1 MDGNRNDSEGK
12 QPVVRL
18 GRLRFKADVPT
29 LLAAAGVTLDD
40 LVRRHQAGDW
50 GMVDDD
56 DREYQDWAAAHGR
69 AVTSTFVVWA
79 DGKARSVFVT
89 TEEKTTYVVVV

>member
-1 MDGNRNDSEGK
+1 MTGTTATGK

-18 GRLRFKADVPT
+18 GRLQFKADVPAHLT
-29 LLAAAGVTLDD
+29 AAGVTLDD

-56 DREYQDWAAAHGR
+56 EREYQDWLAAHGKT
-69 AVTSTFVVWA
+69 VTSTFIVWIE
-79 DGKARSVFVT
+79 GKARSVFVT
-89 TEEKTTYVVVV
+89 TEGKTTYVVVV

>member
-1 MDGNRNDSEGK
+1 MDGDRNDSTGK

-18 GRLRFKADVPT
+18 GRLLFEADVPAQLT
-29 LLAAAGVTLDD
+29 AAGVALDD

-56 DREYQDWAAAHGR
+56 DREYQDWSAAHGKT
-69 AVTSTFVVWA
+69 VTPSFVIWRE
-79 DGKARSVFVT
+79 GKARSVFIT
-89 TEEKTTYVVVV
+89 TEGRTTHIIVV

>member
-1 MDGNRNDSEGK
+1 MDGDRNDSAGK

-18 GRLRFKADVPT
+18 GRLLFNADVPAQLT
-29 LLAAAGVTLDD
+29 AAGVTLDD

-56 DREYQDWAAAHGR
+56 DREYQDWSAAHGKT
-69 AVTSTFVVWA
+69 VTSTFVVWVG
-79 DGKARSVFVT
+79 GKARSVFVT
-89 TEEKTTYVVVV
+89 TEGKTTYVVVV

>member
-1 MDGNRNDSEGK
+1 MNGDKSERE

-18 GRLRFKADVPT
+18 GRLQFKADVPVQ
-29 LLAAAGVTLDD
+29 LAAAGVTPDD

-56 DREYQDWAAAHGR
+56 EQEYLDWAAAHGKT
-69 AVTSTFVVWA
+69 VTSTFVVWA
-79 DGKARSVFVT
+79 EGKALSVFIS
-89 TEEKTTYVVVV
+89 TEERTTYIVVV

>member
-1 MDGNRNDSEGK
+1 MNGDRNSSAGK

-18 GRLRFKADVPT
+18 GRLQFEADVPAQLT
-29 LLAAAGVTLDD
+29 AAGVALDD
-40 LVRRHQAGDW
+40 MVRRHQAGDW

-56 DREYQDWAAAHGR
+56 DREYQDWSAAHGKT
-69 AVTSTFVVWA
+69 VTSTFIVWIA
-79 DGKARSVFVT
+79 GKARSVFVT